1 MPSNEK
7 KRYTHIVV
15 NDTSE
20 HREICLDEIRGYWV
34 ATWYVDGVQYQ
45 KSFSVKKYGYDNA
58 IKLAIKF
65 KEKKG
70 NELYKDKLAQI
81 KSDSP
86 TEFIHYSK
94 IPELSPSKFKELSNK
109 SELTDLEKLSIE
121 KFKFQLSLMNNTN
134 ISVNN
139 EEKIWHHF

>member
-1 MPSNEK
+1 MSTENTEK
-7 KRYTHIVV
+7 KKISK
-15 NDTSE
+15 NNTSG
-20 HREICLDEIRGYWV
+20 HTGVYFNSKGYWL
-34 ATWYVDGVQYQ
+34 ATWRTRNIQHS

-58 IKLAIKF
+58 KNLAIEF
-65 KEKKG
+65 R
-70 NELYKDKLAQI
+70 QI
-81 KSDSP
+81 KVPTSP
-86 TEFIHYSK
+86 EFIHYSK

-109 SELTDLEKLSIE
+109 SELTDLENLSIE